1 MFRIISD
8 DIIMTGFFHK
18 AFQTRNKKNKTKQK
32 QKTNKSGLAWKWQI
46 PWKRE
51 SLAFV

>member
-18 AFQTRNKKNKTKQK
+18 AFQTRNKKTKQSK
-32 QKTNKSGLAWKWQI
+32 NKKTNKSGLAWK
-46 PWKRE
+46 
-51 SLAFV
+51 

>member
-18 AFQTRNKKNKTKQK
+18 AFQTRNKKKQNKAKTKNK
-32 QKTNKSGLAWKWQI
+32 QVRTCLEVTDSM
-46 PWKRE
+46 E
-51 SLAFV
+51 T